1 MYFLT
6 LLMICFI
13 AGLSD
18 VSAQNLTDLE
28 KEEIRRRAAFRM
40 EEFQELL
47 QLISDPTRSRGA
59 IDRFIVSSYSLDDS
73 LFNQVFY
80 DEEVII
86 EDDLTP
92 IDLTQENIEV
102 SALTVATYLNNF
114 KLQYQKSYEKTI
126 FFTDMEFSEVRT
138 EDFIYLIVSY
148 SSEFKGKNSAHPE
161 YQYTPVKRK
170 ATLRAAYNAR
180 LDRWQVWIAGV
191 NYDRAPLETSVPV
204 IDPPISNIPKQE
216 VANKKVDQEASL
228 RKVEDN
234 DPDASVVV
242 AADKQDVTQPE
253 EKDVI
258 EEQLPSL
265 EFTSDIPEQVKKGK
279 SLPLSWNTSVAD
291 ATVILFQGDTRLRE
305 IRRGLYGEQWN
316 WAVAQ
321 KPGKDFSIQLY
332 EPSTGRKV
340 STGPFRVK
348 SRFPLALKIGVPVAV
363 IGYLIYANQTNLFP
377 FGDSEIKTPPVSNR
391 GLPSIETP

>member
-1 MYFLT
+1 MYFMT
-6 LLMICFI
+6 LLMICII
-13 AGLSD
+13 AGLTG

-28 KEEIRRRAAFRM
+28 KEEIRRRASFRM

-80 DEEVII
+80 DDEVII

-102 SALTVATYLNNF
+102 SALPVATYLNNF

-126 FFTDMEFSEVRT
+126 FFTDIEFSEVRT

-148 SSEFKGKNSAHPE
+148 TSQFKGKNSLHPE

-170 ATLRAAYNAR
+170 ATLRAAFNAT
-180 LDRWQVWIAGV
+180 LDRWQVWIAGI
-191 NYDRAPLETSVPV
+191 NYDRAPMQSPAAGVEPLV
-204 IDPPISNIPKQE
+204 NN
-216 VANKKVDQEASL
+216 VAKEDIATKKVVKEETL
-228 RKVEDN
+228 RIVEEEEDAGVILAEDN
-234 DPDASVVV
+234 LDATTSQQEKEVT
-242 AADKQDVTQPE
+242 AKQL
-253 EKDVI
+253 
-258 EEQLPSL
+258 LPL
-265 EFTSDIPEQVKKGK
+265 EFTSEIPDQVKKGK

-291 ATVILFQGDTRLRE
+291 ATVTLYKGNTKLRD
-305 IRRGLYGEQWN
+305 IRKGLYGEQWN
-316 WAVAQ
+316 WSVTQ

-348 SRFPLALKIGVPVAV
+348 SRFPLALKLGVPVAV
-363 IGYLIYANQTNLFP
+363 IGAVFILTNRTEP
-377 FGDSEIKTPPVSNR
+377 GVGTIDIVPAVPSN
-391 GLPSIETP
+391 